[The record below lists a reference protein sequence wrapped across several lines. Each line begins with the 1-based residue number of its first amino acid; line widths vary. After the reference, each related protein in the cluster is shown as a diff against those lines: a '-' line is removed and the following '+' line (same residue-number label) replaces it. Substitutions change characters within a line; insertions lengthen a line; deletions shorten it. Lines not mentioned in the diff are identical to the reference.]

1 MKLGCGAVMVMMMAM
16 TTSRLFGYGIRP
28 MARGMTG
35 GRGVHGIAGVARRQ
49 WGTPPRLTSGGRYSS
64 YSSTVEATSLPNE
77 AGEDGDGDV
86 ELIGIRVTQKK
97 FDIDQDAAREC
108 IKRISKYLGVGD
120 FQVDVWYCSEEK
132 IREFNGDWR
141 DKRKSTD
148 VLSFPANEFIRPE
161 VFDESDP
168 TLQHMK
174 HLGDIIV
181 APAYIH
187 RQTERDWKYF
197 EKYGSYNDDNDAGVS
212 KAMAREFGLDRRID
226 LLLVHSMLHLVGY
239 DHETDKDWKEMTKKE
254 EEVMLALK
262 M

>member
-1 MKLGCGAVMVMMMAM
+1 MGISSSVAALLMILAM
-16 TTSRLFGYGIRP
+16 STRLLFGYGLRP
-28 MARGMTG
+28 LAWVAGKGSICRGIGTRASPTI
-35 GRGVHGIAGVARRQ
+35 GRH
-49 WGTPPRLTSGGRYSS
+49 YSLCAS
-64 YSSTVEATSLPNE
+64 SLPNE
-77 AGEDGDGDV
+77 AGENEENDR

-97 FDIDQDAAREC
+97 FDIDQDAARDC
-108 IKRISKYLGVGD
+108 IKRISEYLGVGD
-120 FQVDVWYCSEEK
+120 FQVDIWYCSEEK

-187 RQTERDWKYF
+187 RQTERDRTYF
-197 EKYGSYNDDNDAGVS
+197 EKYGKYNDDNDAGVS

-239 DHETDKDWKEMTKKE
+239 DHETDRDWKEMTKKE
-254 EEVMLALK
+254 EEVIMALK
-262 M
+262 I